1 MNQVSR
7 DGSSQVLYGSAVDQ
21 LNDVCGR
28 FSWLNLA
35 ERQGRSG
42 NWFIRNAPTGRRNK
56 PERTG
61 TLQQTANRFTWTVFE
76 TVHLIAFPKG
86 S

>member
-1 MNQVSR
+1 MPQ
-7 DGSSQVLYGSAVDQ
+7 DK
-21 LNDVCGR
+21 
-28 FSWLNLA
+28 LNLA

-42 NWFIRNAPTGRRNK
+42 NWFIRNAPTGRMNK
-56 PERTG
+56 LERTG